1 MSFILILG
9 LAGFASAF
17 ATRAV
22 DPMLTIVASDLS
34 VTLEQAAL
42 LASAFTLPYAA
53 MQLVFGPVGD
63 AVGKIRLIRVT
74 LIMLTLALVACA
86 FAPTH
91 PLLMAGRVLSGA
103 WAGGVIPVAM
113 ATVGDRVGFAQRPK
127 ALSRL
132 LMAVVSGQLA
142 GAVVSG
148 MIASAF
154 GWRAVFFT
162 GAAVAL
168 AATVGALWGLRE
180 TAPRQR
186 LSWNGAFRRYKVV
199 FENPLS
205 IRLYAVSAVEG
216 ALIFGCFPF
225 VAAHMLGQGLGNAVE
240 AGFALGAFGC
250 GGVVYTL
257 VVSPLVRRLGLSG
270 MAGVGGT
277 CVGLCLIA
285 ISAITVL
292 PVMLGLFVLAGF
304 CFYMIHNT
312 LQIMATELVPAA
324 RGSAV
329 SLYATFFFTGQ
340 ALGALVTA
348 HLVPLIGP
356 AGMFI
361 GAGCG
366 LILLAWP
373 ASRLPLRIRAAPP
386 GGKLPTPDAG

>member
-22 DPMLTIVASDLS
+22 DPMLTLVASDLS
-34 VTLEQAAL
+34 VTLAQAAL
-42 LASAFTLPYAA
+42 LSTAFTLPYAA
-53 MQLVFGPVGD
+53 MQLVFGTVGD

-74 LIMLTLALVACA
+74 LLILTLALVACA
-86 FAPTH
+86 FAPSH
-91 PLLMAGRVLSGA
+91 PVLMAARMLSGA

-113 ATVGDRVGFAQRPK
+113 ATVGDRIGFAERPK

-132 LMAVVSGQLA
+132 LMAVVSGQLS

-148 MIASAF
+148 LIASTF

-168 AATVGALWGLRE
+168 AAALGAIWGLRE
-180 TAPRQR
+180 TAPRQS
-186 LSWNGAFRRYKVV
+186 LSWRGAFRRYRTV
-199 FENPLS
+199 FDNPLS
-205 IRLYAVSAVEG
+205 IRLFGVSAVEG

-225 VAAHMLGQGLGNAVE
+225 VAAHMLGQGLGNALE
-240 AGFALGAFGC
+240 AGLALGAFGC
-250 GGVVYTL
+250 GGIFYAL
-257 VVSPLVRRLGLSG
+257 MVSPLVRRLGLSG
-270 MAGVGGT
+270 MAGAGGAG
-277 CVGLCLIA
+277 VGLCLIA
-285 ISAITVL
+285 IALATAL
-292 PVMLGLFVLAGF
+292 PMMLGLFVLAGF

-329 SLYATFFFTGQ
+329 ALYATFFFTGQ
-340 ALGALVTA
+340 ALGAWITA
-348 HLVPLIGP
+348 QVVPLVGP
-356 AGMFI
+356 TGMFI

-373 ASRLPLRIRAAPP
+373 ASRLPLRIRTSPPEAKAPS
-386 GGKLPTPDAG
+386 KSQ